1 MPINQILYNNK
12 QKLILVSIV
21 AIVVG
26 ALISYFNYGTE
37 PWETIG
43 GLICGLFFGMLII
56 FISLKQPN

>member
-12 QKLILVSIV
+12 KKLILVSIL

-26 ALISYFNYGTE
+26 ALTSYFNYGTE

-43 GLICGLFFGMLII
+43 GFICGLFFGMLII
-56 FISLKQPN
+56 FTSLKQPN